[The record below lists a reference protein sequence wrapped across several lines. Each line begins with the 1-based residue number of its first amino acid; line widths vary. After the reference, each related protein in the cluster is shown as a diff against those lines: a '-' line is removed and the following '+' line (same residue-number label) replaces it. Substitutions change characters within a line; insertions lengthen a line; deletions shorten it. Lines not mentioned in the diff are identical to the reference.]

1 MLPIPPNTR
10 EKEAQMPGMSEALV
24 PPLSPR
30 RSSEEGF
37 LLLDT
42 SGGTV
47 GQVRFYATKNEA
59 MSALK
64 GRELVRE
71 QATFFIVPVVFA
83 SLPG

>member
-1 MLPIPPNTR
+1 MVSPNPR
-10 EKEAQMPGMSEALV
+10 EKEVQMAGMSNALV
-24 PPLSPR
+24 PPPSPR
-30 RSSEEGF
+30 QYSEEGF

-42 SGGTV
+42 SGGAV
-47 GQVRFYATKNEA
+47 GQVRFYPTKKEA
-59 MSALK
+59 MGALK

>member
-1 MLPIPPNTR
+1 MVAPNTR
-10 EKEAQMPGMSEALV
+10 EKETQMPGMSEALFPS
-24 PPLSPR
+24 PPPR
-30 RSSEEGF
+30 QYSEEGF

-59 MSALK
+59 MRALK

-71 QATFFIVPVVFA
+71 QANFFIVPVVFA

>member
-1 MLPIPPNTR
+1 
-10 EKEAQMPGMSEALV
+10 MSEALV
-24 PPLSPR
+24 PTPPPR
-30 RSSEEGF
+30 RYSEEGF

-47 GQVRFYATKNEA
+47 GQVRFYATKKEV
-59 MSALK
+59 MGALK